1 MQKYLSLTRIV
12 YDPLVVL
19 FSKKTWDRLN
29 ADEQKV
35 LSEAAREATDFQRK
49 LNRERQVAFVKVAPS
64 KGMLVNNLSEAEK
77 WLKTQKWYAYD
88 NNLPLIR
95 RFWRESFKKR
105 P

>member
-1 MQKYLSLTRIV
+1 M
-12 YDPLVVL
+12 VL

-64 KGMLVNNLSEAEK
+64 KGMLVNNLSEAERERMREQ
-77 WLKTQKWYAYD
+77 LKPVTDKYEKELDPKLVKDFYDEIQKARA
-88 NNLPLIR
+88 NA
-95 RFWRESFKKR
+95 K
-105 P
+105 